1 MEGSKSGKRVLPN
14 EKKIIETA
22 KANPARFAP
31 LYNHYY
37 KPIFIFVFKKV
48 RDEFTCED
56 ITSRVFLKALLN
68 IKKYEDRGF
77 PFSSWLYR
85 IASNEVNM
93 YYRQSK
99 KITTVEVMETDVI
112 TLMEEIKEGEEIDRQ
127 ELVIACLAELP
138 LPVSQLIELRFFDK
152 MSFKEMGEILGIT
165 EGNAKIRV
173 YRALDKL
180 KVVVE
185 ERSK

>member
-1 MEGSKSGKRVLPN
+1 MEGSKSSKRLPN
-14 EKKIIETA
+14 EKTLVEMA
-22 KANPARFAP
+22 KTNPARFAP

-48 RDEFTCED
+48 RDEFTAED
-56 ITSRVFLKALLN
+56 IASKVFLKALLN
-68 IKKYEDRGF
+68 IKKYQDRGF

-93 YYRQSK
+93 YYRKSNK
-99 KITTVEVMETDVI
+99 MTTVEIMESDVI
-112 TLMEEIKEGEEIDRQ
+112 TLMDEIKEGNEVDRQ
-127 ELVIACLAELP
+127 ELVIKCLAELP
-138 LPVSQLIELRFFDK
+138 LPVSQLVELRFFDR
-152 MSFKEMGEILGIT
+152 MSFKEMGEVLGIS

-180 KVVVE
+180 KKVVE
-185 ERSK
+185 GRIK

>member
-1 MEGSKSGKRVLPN
+1 MEGSKSGKRLPN
-14 EKKIIETA
+14 EKKIIEMA
-22 KANPARFAP
+22 KSNPARFAL

-56 ITSRVFLKALLN
+56 ITSRVFMKALIN
-68 IKKYEDRGF
+68 ISKYQDRGF

-93 YYRQSK
+93 YYRSAK
-99 KITTVEVMETDVI
+99 KMITVEVMESDVV
-112 TLMEEIKEGEEIDRQ
+112 TLMEEMKEGNEVNRQ
-127 ELVIACLAELP
+127 ELVIKCLAELP
-138 LPVSQLIELRFFDK
+138 LAVSQLIELRFFDR

-180 KVVVE
+180 KKVVE
-185 ERSK
+185 GQNQ